1 MPIPLFPL
9 PNLVLFPG
17 QVLPLYIFEER
28 YRALLREVQD
38 REQPFG
44 IVRIMQRSRESAL
57 PLHERVSPV
66 GTLAHLVQAETHQD
80 GTSSIVVVGG
90 ERFRVREFD
99 LSLPFLSAE
108 IDLWP
113 LEQPAS
119 EAGEIELRAGQVL
132 AGMLRSWP
140 EQGEQL
146 RAHAPAEPL
155 ALASYAAAVLGA
167 MTGGLASDRCNEA
180 LLASTLLGR
189 LERLL
194 AALPASQQLMN

>member
-1 MPIPLFPL
+1 MPTPLFPL

-28 YRALLREVQD
+28 YRALLREVQATG
-38 REQPFG
+38 QPFG
-44 IVRIMQRSRESAL
+44 IVRIMQRSRDSAL
-57 PLHERVSPV
+57 PLQGRVSPV
-66 GTLAHLVQAETHQD
+66 GTLAHLAQAETHQD

-99 LSLPFLSAE
+99 LSRPFLSAE

-119 EAGEIELRAGQVL
+119 EASDTEARAAQVL

-140 EQGEQL
+140 EQGEQI
-146 RAHAPAEPL
+146 RAHAPPEPL
-155 ALASYAAAVLGA
+155 ALASYAAAILGA

-180 LLASTLLGR
+180 LSSGTLLER

-194 AALPASQQLMN
+194 AALPAGQQLLN

>member
-38 REQPFG
+38 TEQPFG

-108 IDLWP
+108 LDLWP

-119 EAGEIELRAGQVL
+119 EAGETELRAGQVL

-180 LLASTLLGR
+180 LSASTLLGR